1 MIKELFFEGKNIDE
15 AKAKAAASLGV
26 DEDLLVFELITMPAK
41 GIFGFGAVNAKIK
54 VEVEEPDPVVEQPK
68 ETVKTPM
75 PIFEE
80 KIAKKQAG
88 AKAEKKA
95 TEKKTAEK
103 PPVTIAQKGAE
114 VTGED
119 ADKIIAFLQGAME
132 NMGLTDTEVKVFETE
147 EKVLLVEISGP
158 KMGVVIGHRGETLDA
173 LQYLATLA
181 VNRGKEEK
189 IKLVLDTE
197 NYRAKRIAALEN
209 MARKTA
215 DRVLKYKRNITLEP
229 MTPYE
234 RRIIHSAL
242 GEKSGIST
250 YSVGSEPKRKVVI
263 KYER

>member
-15 AKAKAAASLGV
+15 AKAKAAAALGQ
-26 DEDLLVFELITMPAK
+26 DEDLLVFELVTMPAK

-54 VEVEEPDPVVEQPK
+54 VEVEEPDPVVEEKP
-68 ETVKTPM
+68 TPKTPM

-80 KIAKKQAG
+80 KIAKKQAP
-88 AKAEKKA
+88 AKAEKKQ
-95 TEKKTAEK
+95 AERNAADK
-103 PPVTIAQKGAE
+103 PPVTATQKGAE
-114 VTGED
+114 VTDER
-119 ADKIIAFLQGAME
+119 AEKIIAFLKGAAE
-132 NMGLTDTEVKVFETE
+132 NMGLTETEVKVYETD
-147 EKVLLVEISGP
+147 EKALLAEISGP
-158 KMGVVIGHRGETLDA
+158 KMGVIIGHRGETLDA

-181 VNRGKEEK
+181 VNHGREEE

-215 DRVLKYKRNITLEP
+215 DKVLKYKRNITLEP

-242 GEKSGIST
+242 GEKSGITT

>member
-15 AKAKAAASLGV
+15 AKAKAAASLGM
-26 DEDLLVFELITMPAK
+26 DEDLLVFELVTMPAK

-54 VEVEEPDPVVEQPK
+54 VEVEEPDPIVEEEKKP
-68 ETVKTPM
+68 EVKTPM

-80 KIAKKQAG
+80 KIAKKQAP
-88 AKAEKKA
+88 AKQEKKA
-95 TEKKTAEK
+95 AEK
-103 PPVTIAQKGAE
+103 PPVTATQKGAE
-114 VTGED
+114 VTDER
-119 ADKIIAFLQGAME
+119 AEKIIAFLQGAVE
-132 NMGLTDTEVKVFETE
+132 NMGLTDTSVKVYETD
-147 EKVLLVEISGP
+147 EKVLLAEISGP

-181 VNRGKEEK
+181 VNRGREDK

-215 DRVLKYKRNITLEP
+215 DKVLKYKKNITLEP

-242 GEKSGIST
+242 GNKSGIST
-250 YSVGSEPKRKVVI
+250 FSVGSEPKRKVVI